1 MCGEGLKRI
10 FHWANY
16 YMNKHIG
23 MKLAYSWVMPGKHI
37 KEISDKNFSVV
48 QLRFQM
54 IL

>member
-1 MCGEGLKRI
+1 MGRGSKGFSLGM
-10 FHWANY
+10 NY

-37 KEISDKNFSVV
+37 KEISDKNFSVL